1 MAISSIKN
9 DGFPSGYRWVLSLS
23 HGSAM
28 GATSEAKQDNLREV
42 ESQVAALKAAQR
54 HAALGHFLVLSMMFR
69 RCPTPDW

>member
-42 ESQVAALKAAQR
+42 ESQVAALQK
-54 HAALGHFLVLSMMFR
+54 LLSGTQHWVTFWCFR
-69 RCPTPDW
+69 